1 MQTTNADLWTKR
13 RDGLKILAT
22 FDLPEEYA
30 KRYENQ
36 YHTQVS
42 VCKDKE
48 QLPDAVHD
56 ADILIVS
63 WRLPAGAI
71 ASAGSLKWIHSIGA
85 GVDGIL
91 TPDVLE
97 SKVVVTS
104 SSGIHREPISEH
116 VLAFMLS
123 FVRSFHTFA
132 RQQMRKEWKRAELRE
147 LAGKTLGII
156 GLGEIGSEIAM
167 KAKVFRMRVL
177 AVKRT
182 PGEKPTSVD
191 ELWTQ
196 DRLKDLL
203 GNSDFVVLSLPLTPE
218 TRGFIGEPELRAMRK
233 SAYFIN
239 ISRGKIVQ
247 EAKLIQALR
256 EEWIAGAGLDV
267 FEEEPLPANSPL
279 WEIPNVIITPHVAGS
294 NPQYTERAM
303 AIFEENLKRFLKG
316 DELLNLVDKRLGY

>member
-1 MQTTNADLWTKR
+1 
-13 RDGLKILAT
+13 LKILAT

-42 VCKDKE
+42 ICKDRA
-48 QLPDAVHD
+48 QLPDALRD

-63 WRLPAGAI
+63 WRLPAGSV
-71 ASAGSLKWIHSIGA
+71 ASTSSLKWIHSIGA

-97 SKVVVTS
+97 SKAIITS

-123 FVRSFHTFA
+123 FVRSFHIFA
-132 RQQMRKEWKRAELRE
+132 RQQMRKEWKRYELQE

-156 GLGEIGSEIAM
+156 GLGEIGSEIAI
-167 KAKVFRMRVL
+167 KAKALGMRVI

-182 PGEKPTSVD
+182 SGEKPTSVD
-191 ELWTQ
+191 QLWMQ

-203 GNSDFVVLSLPLTPE
+203 GDSDFVVLSLPLTPE
-218 TRGFIGEPELRAMRK
+218 TRGFIGEPELRAMKK
-233 SAYFIN
+233 SAYLIN
-239 ISRGKIVQ
+239 ISRGKIVH
-247 EAKLIQALR
+247 EAKLIQAIR
-256 EEWIAGAGLDV
+256 EGWIAGAGLDV
-267 FEEEPLPANSPL
+267 FEEEPLPEKSEL
-279 WEIPNVIITPHVAGS
+279 WQMPNVIITPHVAGS
-294 NPQYTERAM
+294 NPQYTARAM
-303 AIFEENLKRFLKG
+303 AIFEENLQRFLNGKP
-316 DELLNLVDKRLGY
+316 LTNLVDKKLGY

>member
-1 MQTTNADLWTKR
+1 M
-13 RDGLKILAT
+13 KILAT

-42 VCKDKE
+42 ICKDRA
-48 QLPDAVHD
+48 QLPDALRD

-63 WRLPAGAI
+63 WRLPAGSV

-97 SKVVVTS
+97 SKAIITS

-123 FVRSFHTFA
+123 FVRSFHIFA
-132 RQQMRKEWKRAELRE
+132 RQQMRKEWKRYELQE

-156 GLGEIGSEIAM
+156 GLGEIGSEIAI
-167 KAKVFRMRVL
+167 KAKALGMRVI

-182 PGEKPTSVD
+182 SGEKPTSVD
-191 ELWTQ
+191 QLWMQ

-203 GNSDFVVLSLPLTPE
+203 GDSDFVVLSLPLTPE
-218 TRGFIGEPELRAMRK
+218 TRGFIGEPELRAMKK
-233 SAYFIN
+233 SAYLIN
-239 ISRGKIVQ
+239 ISRGKIVH
-247 EAKLIQALR
+247 EAKLIQAIR
-256 EEWIAGAGLDV
+256 EGWIAGAGLDV
-267 FEEEPLPANSPL
+267 FEEEPLPEKSEL
-279 WEIPNVIITPHVAGS
+279 WQMPNVIITPHVAGS
-294 NPQYTERAM
+294 NPQYTARAM
-303 AIFEENLKRFLKG
+303 AIFEENLQRFLNGKP
-316 DELLNLVDKRLGY
+316 LTNLVDKKLGY

>member
-1 MQTTNADLWTKR
+1 
-13 RDGLKILAT
+13 LKILAT

-36 YHTQVS
+36 YHTKVS
-42 VCKDKE
+42 ICKDRA
-48 QLPDAVHD
+48 QLLDALRD

-63 WRLPAGAI
+63 WRLPAGSV

-97 SKVVVTS
+97 SKAIITS

-123 FVRSFHTFA
+123 FVRSFHIFA
-132 RQQMRKEWKRAELRE
+132 RQQMRKEWKRYELQE

-156 GLGEIGSEIAM
+156 GLGEIGSEIAI
-167 KAKVFRMRVL
+167 KAKALGMRVI

-182 PGEKPTSVD
+182 SGEKPTSVD
-191 ELWTQ
+191 QLWMQ

-203 GNSDFVVLSLPLTPE
+203 GDSDFVVLSLPLTPE
-218 TRGFIGEPELRAMRK
+218 TRGFIGEPELRAMKK
-233 SAYFIN
+233 SAYLIN
-239 ISRGKIVQ
+239 ISRGKIVH
-247 EAKLIQALR
+247 EAKLIQAIR
-256 EEWIAGAGLDV
+256 EGWIAGAGLDV
-267 FEEEPLPANSPL
+267 FEEEPLPEKSEL
-279 WEIPNVIITPHVAGS
+279 WQMPNVIITPHVAGS
-294 NPQYTERAM
+294 NPQYTARAM
-303 AIFEENLKRFLKG
+303 AIFEENLQRFLNGKP
-316 DELLNLVDKRLGY
+316 LTNLVDKKLGY